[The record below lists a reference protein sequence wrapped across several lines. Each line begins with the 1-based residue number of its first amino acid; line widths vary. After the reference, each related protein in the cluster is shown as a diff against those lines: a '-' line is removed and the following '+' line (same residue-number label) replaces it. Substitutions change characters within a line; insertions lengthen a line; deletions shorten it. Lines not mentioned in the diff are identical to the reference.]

1 MKRETTAWALVCIL
15 AFLWGMNRVD
25 LYYWKVEA
33 LESQRNA
40 REIIRTNS
48 IMWGRCYEIAD
59 HYWSHLAVESQA
71 LWPRRREEPTE

>member
-1 MKRETTAWALVCIL
+1 MKREAGAWILVCIL
-15 AFLWGMNRVD
+15 AFLWGMNRID

-48 IMWGRCYEIAD
+48 IMWSRCYEIAD

-71 LWPRRREEPTE
+71 FWPRPQEEPTE